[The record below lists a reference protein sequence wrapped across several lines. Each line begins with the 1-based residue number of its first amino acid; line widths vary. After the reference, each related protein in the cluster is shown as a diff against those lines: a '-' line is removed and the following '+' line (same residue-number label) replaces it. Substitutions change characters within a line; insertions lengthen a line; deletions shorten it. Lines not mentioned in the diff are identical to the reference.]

1 MHVLYFDF
9 YVVRGNHLKISRYF
23 FFQEWQERK
32 DHLLK
37 NKDILYKTIRPTFSD
52 IDMERLEKKNVR
64 GSFRSTTSKKKM
76 IKNGGKHLSERNII
90 LMHVIIIICVLKKNK
105 RIFDLITWFYYLF
118 NYTIFLKLQLLIRTV
133 LKII

>member
-9 YVVRGNHLKISRYF
+9 YVVRGNHLKIFRSF

-52 IDMERLEKKNVR
+52 LDMERLKKKTF
-64 GSFRSTTSKKKM
+64 GGLSTTSKKKI
-76 IKNGGKHLSERNII
+76 IKNGGKYLSERNII
-90 LMHVIIIICVLKKNK
+90 LMHVIIMICVIKKK
-105 RIFDLITWFYYLF
+105 
-118 NYTIFLKLQLLIRTV
+118 
-133 LKII
+133 

>member
-32 DHLLK
+32 DNLLK

-76 IKNGGKHLSERNII
+76 IKNGGKHLSERNVI

-105 RIFDLITWFYYLF
+105 RIFDMITWFYYLF